1 MLTSGTR
8 VVSVPDGRLCTP
20 TGVPE
25 LTTGDPD
32 VPVVG
37 VTAWGSIGAP
47 EFTSVPIVPKVKPP
61 SGASELIAGEADD
74 ADVPVGGVPP

>member
-1 MLTSGTR
+1 VLTSGTR

-25 LTTGDPD
+25 LTD